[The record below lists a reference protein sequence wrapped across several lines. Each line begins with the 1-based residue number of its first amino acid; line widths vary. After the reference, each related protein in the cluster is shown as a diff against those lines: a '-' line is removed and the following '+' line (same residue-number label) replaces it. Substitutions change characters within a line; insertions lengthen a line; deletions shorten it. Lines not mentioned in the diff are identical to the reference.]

1 MFMVQGPHFE
11 NHSSNPFFCFWNA
24 PLAQE
29 SDQIFTTHSPYNTVS
44 PQHEIRGLH
53 NMFPAGVCSPCSS
66 SQIGFLRSKPWDKD
80 LKSNARKQ

>member
-11 NHSSNPFFCFWNA
+11 NHSSNPFFCFCNA

-53 NMFPAGVCSPCSS
+53 NMFPAGVCSHNLIHHVLALRLGSS
-66 SQIGFLRSKPWDKD
+66 EANPETGI
-80 LKSNARKQ
+80 